1 MLKKSYLAVTLLI
14 SVTAQAGLTG
24 LDTQELQEVRGQGG
38 ADFNWTLS
46 LNHRYANDL
55 SLKDISTHDAQT
67 GLVATVN
74 DAYYTYSCQNNVQ
87 CRLAISPNNHTEGG
101 NQKWLVFK
109 QIQGTLQIE
118 KFSLAGT
125 TIINKNGDPQTA
137 MKLSFY
143 DDKPLKI
150 RNLGFNNLAVESD
163 TDTEKGYLK
172 TTVYNQYQAYTVD
185 STGKKTTFA
194 TDIPAF
200 DKDTE
205 TGFMGLNMHG
215 NLHMFGDLKIFSYN
229 CTGASGARC

>member
-1 MLKKSYLAVTLLI
+1 MLKKSYLAVVLLV
-14 SVTAQAGLTG
+14 SATAHAGLTG
-24 LDTQELQEVRGQGG
+24 LDAQELQEVRGQGG

-55 SLKDISTHDAQT
+55 SKKDISLHDLQT
-67 GLVATVN
+67 GQVASID

-87 CRLAISPNNHTEGG
+87 CRLAISPNNHTEKG

-109 QIQGTLQIE
+109 QIQGTIQVE
-118 KFSLAGT
+118 KFSLEGT

-137 MKLSFY
+137 MKLSFF

-215 NLHMFGDLKIFSYN
+215 NLHMTGDLKIFSYN
-229 CTGASGARC
+229 CTGATGARC